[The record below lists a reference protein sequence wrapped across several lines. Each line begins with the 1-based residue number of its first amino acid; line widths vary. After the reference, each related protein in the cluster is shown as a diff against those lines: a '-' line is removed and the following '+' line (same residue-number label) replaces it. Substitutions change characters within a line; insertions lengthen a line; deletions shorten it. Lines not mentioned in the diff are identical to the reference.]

1 MKGKWK
7 GWILPGAI
15 AAVFVTALIWAW
27 WPAAALVDVA
37 IVDRGPLEVAV
48 REDGKTR
55 VRERYVVSSP
65 VVGELLRIDLDPG
78 DEVRQGE
85 TVLAVLQPT
94 DPALL
99 DARSAFEADARL
111 KMAEAAIRQ
120 AEAKV
125 ESAEAEVLIAESDFS
140 RAQELFGSEAI
151 AREMFERIE
160 HRARMARA
168 ELRSAQFGLE
178 VARFEKRQAEAAFI
192 RTNANS
198 PSSPSDS
205 ADPASDSGSTTSGDT
220 QTPVTQE
227 PDPTT
232 ATATAP
238 IIMKS
243 PVSGRV
249 LRVFEESAGPVQVG
263 TPLLQIGD
271 PGDLE
276 IEIDV
281 LSEDAVR
288 IQPGTRVIIERWG
301 GEAALRGVVR
311 RVEPSAFVKVSALG
325 VEEQRVNVIVDFQE
339 DPEKLQPLGDGFRI
353 EAAIVVWEA
362 EDVIRVPAD
371 SLFRINGT
379 WALFQVVAG
388 RAKTTIVEIGQ
399 SDGITTQILSGID
412 AGATVIRHPGDRIA
426 DGTRVEP
433 RPEKQV
439 TE

>member
-15 AAVFVTALIWAW
+15 AAVFITALIWAW
-27 WPAAALVDVA
+27 WPAAVLIDIAV
-37 IVDRGPLEVAV
+37 VDRGPLEVAV

-65 VVGELLRIDLDPG
+65 VGGELLRIDLDPG
-78 DEVRQGE
+78 DEVRRGE
-85 TVLAVLQPT
+85 TILAILQPT

-111 KMAEAAIRQ
+111 KMAESAIRQ

-125 ESAEAEVLIAESDFS
+125 ESAEADTSIAESDFA

-160 HRARMARA
+160 HRARMSRA

-198 PSSPSDS
+198 SFSPSDS
-205 ADPASDSGSTTSGDT
+205 AEPATNSGSSTPADT
-220 QTPVTQE
+220 QTPATQE
-227 PDPTT
+227 PDLNT
-232 ATATAP
+232 AAATAP

-271 PGDLE
+271 PSDLE

-301 GEAALRGVVR
+301 GDAALRGVVR

-339 DPEKLQPLGDGFRI
+339 DPEKLQSLGDGFRI

-362 EDVIRVPAD
+362 ENVTRVPAD
-371 SLFRINGT
+371 SLFRINGS
-379 WALFQVVAG
+379 WALFQAVEG
-388 RAKTTIVEIGQ
+388 RAKTTVVEIGQ

-426 DGTRVEP
+426 DGTRVKP